1 MHVYSF
7 YQTFYDKIISFVELE
22 CNLTLDLMYI
32 LPASY
37 NSADIFEVKINL
49 SKSLHRVTL
58 GMSIYLSRITY
69 VAPI

>member
-7 YQTFYDKIISFVELE
+7 DQTFYDKIISFVELE
-22 CNLTLDLMYI
+22 YNLTLDLMCI

-49 SKSLHRVTL
+49 SKSLHNVTL
-58 GMSIYLSRITY
+58 RMPMYLPRITY